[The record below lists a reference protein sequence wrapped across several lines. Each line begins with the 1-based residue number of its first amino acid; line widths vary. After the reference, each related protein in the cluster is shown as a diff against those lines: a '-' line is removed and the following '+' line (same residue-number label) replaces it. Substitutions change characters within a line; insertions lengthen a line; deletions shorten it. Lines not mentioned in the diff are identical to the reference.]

1 VDTPQ
6 ITPEQA
12 LQYAP
17 DDSSIKAAKKLAPAH
32 QWQQLH
38 LHLHSDGCFVLW
50 GDISGSAFITVRF
63 YWARSLIFRVIA
75 LALNA
80 RANMDLRY

>member
-1 VDTPQ
+1 MLWIRRK

-38 LHLHSDGCFVLW
+38 VHLHQNTE
-50 GDISGSAFITVRF
+50 AFTV
-63 YWARSLIFRVIA
+63 V
-75 LALNA
+75 
-80 RANMDLRY
+80 MG